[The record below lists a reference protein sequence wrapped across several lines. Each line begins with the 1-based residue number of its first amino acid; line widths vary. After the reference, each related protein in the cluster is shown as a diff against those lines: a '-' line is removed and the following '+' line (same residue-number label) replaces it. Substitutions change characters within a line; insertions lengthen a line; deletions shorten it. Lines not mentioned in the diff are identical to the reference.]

1 VITSRGRKKSLCLP
15 FVYATTGTCAG
26 RRRVCTNCSHD
37 PIRTPPVLTADL
49 SISSLW
55 RRRATDESSTTCP
68 PASDSPSG
76 QRPPNEAGTRQ
87 QPAPRS
93 HRENRS
99 FPRATNETF
108 DRLPTYLPTNL
119 PTNLPTA
126 DLPPSLTT
134 DLASRRPKRRPGFWR
149 LSELKL
155 FLFLTHSDALEFQ
168 DGGGQG
174 VLPGGGARS
183 VRTCLG
189 RIPDAHERR
198 VTDSNSTT
206 PTRHLTQTASS
217 TPPPTRRSVPSKP
230 RSSRNAQ
237 TWSFL
242 ASSR

>member
-1 VITSRGRKKSLCLP
+1 MLNEGDDHHLKKESLCLCDDRHKLL
-15 FVYATTGTCAG
+15 A
-26 RRRVCTNCSHD
+26 RSD
-37 PIRTPPVLTADL
+37 PNPPPVLTAYL
-49 SISSLW
+49 SVSSLW

-68 PASDSPSG
+68 PASESPSG
-76 QRPPNEAGTRQ
+76 QRPANEAGARQ

-99 FPRATNETF
+99 FPRATNETS
-108 DRLPTYLPTNL
+108 DRLPTYR
-119 PTNLPTA
+119 LPTA
-126 DLPPSLTT
+126 YLPTY
-134 DLASRRPKRRPGFWR
+134 RRPTTQSDHRPRFASTQEKAPPPPGSGDFQ
-149 LSELKL
+149 LKL
-155 FLFLTHSDALEFQ
+155 FRFLTHSDALEFQ

>member
-1 VITSRGRKKSLCLP
+1 MITSRGRKIALCLCDDRHKLLARSDPTPPRLDRRP
-15 FVYATTGTCAG
+15 FCLLSMATPSNRRVLHHVSTGLRLAVWSTAGERG
-26 RRRVCTNCSHD
+26 RRPATAGTTLA
-37 PIRTPPVLTADL
+37 PGKPLIPPGHERD
-49 SISSLW
+49 I
-55 RRRATDESSTTCP
+55 
-68 PASDSPSG
+68 
-76 QRPPNEAGTRQ
+76 RPP
-87 QPAPRS
+87 
-93 HRENRS
+93 
-99 FPRATNETF
+99 
-108 DRLPTYLPTNL
+108 TYQPTNL
-119 PTNLPTA
+119 PPTY
-126 DLPPSLTT
+126 
-134 DLASRRPKRRPGFWR
+134 RRPTTQSDHRPLFASTQEKAPPGSGDFQ
-149 LSELKL
+149 LKL
-155 FLFLTHSDALEFQ
+155 FRFLTHSDALEFQ
-168 DGGGQG
+168 DGGRQG